1 MVRRF
6 AEVGMKRTITI
17 GTRGSQLALWQAE
30 YVRKRLNRQFPDLGV
45 ELQII
50 KTTGDVIQERSLV
63 GLGKGVFT
71 KEIEKAILAGAIN
84 LAVHSMKDLP
94 TDLPDE
100 LCVAAIP
107 VREDPRDVLV
117 TQSGLVIDELAS
129 GAIIGTASPRRRT
142 QLLHFRPDLRVV
154 DVRGNIDTRLRKLRE
169 TNLDGIIVAAAGIKR
184 LMGQETITE
193 YFEINRMVPSPGQGA
208 LGIETREG
216 DLEIKALLARINDC
230 RSECEVRAERA
241 VLRGLGG
248 GCQVP
253 IGANAELKGDNL
265 HLTAAVCS
273 PDGRHRILERVSGS
287 ARCADELASDIVIK
301 LIQGGASKL
310 LK

>member
-1 MVRRF
+1 MSQ
-6 AEVGMKRTITI
+6 TITI

-50 KTTGDVIQERSLV
+50 KTAGDKIQERSLV

-71 KEIEKAILAGAIN
+71 KEIEIALLDGTID

-100 LCVAAIP
+100 LRVAAILG
-107 VREDPRDVLV
+107 REDPRDVLV
-117 TQSGLVIDELAS
+117 TQSGLVLDKLPK
-129 GAIIGTASPRRRT
+129 GAIIGTTSPRRRS
-142 QLLHFRPDLRVV
+142 QLLHFRPDLKVV
-154 DVRGNIDTRLRKLRE
+154 DVRGNLDTRLRKLRE
-169 TNLDGIIVAAAGIKR
+169 TELDGIILAAAGIRR
-184 LMGQETITE
+184 LMGQGIITE
-193 YFEINRMVPSPGQGA
+193 YFEISRMVPAPGQGA
-208 LGIETREG
+208 LGVEVRE
-216 DLEIKALLARINDC
+216 DDFEIKALLATINNKH
-230 RSECEVRAERA
+230 SESEVLAERA

-253 IGANAELKGDNL
+253 IGANAELKGDKL

-273 PDGRHRILERVSGS
+273 PDGKHRILERLSGS
-287 ARCADELASDIVIK
+287 PACADELASNLVIK

>member
-1 MVRRF
+1 
-6 AEVGMKRTITI
+6 MKRTITI

-50 KTTGDVIQERSLV
+50 KTTGDANQERSLV

-71 KEIEKAILAGAIN
+71 KEIEKAILAGAID

-107 VREDPRDVLV
+107 VREDPRDVLI

-129 GAIIGTASPRRRT
+129 GAIIGTASPRRRS
-142 QLLHFRPDLRVV
+142 QLQHFRPDLKVV
-154 DVRGNIDTRLRKLRE
+154 DVRGNLDTRLHKLRE

-193 YFEINRMVPSPGQGA
+193 YFEISRMVPSPGQGA
-208 LGIETREG
+208 LGIETRED

-253 IGANAELKGDNL
+253 IGANAELKGDKL